1 MSSSRSKSPRRSA
14 EGVSELRKKF
24 ENGGEK
30 ASADRSTTPAAG
42 GAISPT
48 GTRPQSE
55 PRKFKLPFSKKS
67 PKTEETAKP
76 VAEVKPVEKG
86 DDAED
91 TEDVLKSDQIE
102 SGDVEKNDVEKSLSD
117 DVNEAIMQII
127 EKDHKND
134 TGEKV
139 IITDEEDIVDAE
151 KDQDQHNDEDKD
163 EKKDEDDG
171 KDEIVEAVRDAMKE
185 NGIEA
190 ASEEA
195 SAPTVV
201 GTIPPEESSEDS
213 EETGDSVQVVQPE
226 IKVTSEH

>member
-24 ENGGEK
+24 ENGGGE
-30 ASADRSTTPAAG
+30 SAGDRSTTPAAG

-67 PKTEETAKP
+67 PKAEEPAKP

-91 TEDVLKSDQIE
+91 TEEVLKSDQIE
-102 SGDVEKNDVEKSLSD
+102 SGDVEKSDVEKSLSD

-139 IITDEEDIVDAE
+139 IITDEEDIVDVEEDQDGDKDEDAE
-151 KDQDQHNDEDKD
+151 KDKEDKD
-163 EKKDEDDG
+163 V
-171 KDEIVEAVRDAMKE
+171 VEAVKDAMKE
-185 NGIEA
+185 NGI
-190 ASEEA
+190 EEA

-213 EETGDSVQVVQPE
+213 EEASDSVQVVQPE